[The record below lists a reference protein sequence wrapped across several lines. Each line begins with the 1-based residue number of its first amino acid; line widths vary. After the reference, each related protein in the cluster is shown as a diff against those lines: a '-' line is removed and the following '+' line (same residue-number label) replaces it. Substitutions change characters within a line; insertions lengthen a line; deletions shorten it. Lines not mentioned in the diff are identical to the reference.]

1 MKHEIGLKGMCLRAA
16 EDGDGRT
23 LEGVAVPYGQIIDTW
38 DGAETFD
45 HDCRFDDIES
55 AKLCYQHGELI
66 GRITGAESRDDGLH
80 ITARISDTQRGRDV
94 VELLRDGAL
103 DSLSVGFI
111 PLENEMDK
119 AGITHRKRVRL
130 LETSVVSWPAYESAK
145 ITGQRDMEK
154 TTNNRN
160 ESEDPKVDKELEE
173 MLNGIMDEQR
183 SMKAAI
189 AKGSAPEHKT
199 VGGEYRT
206 AGDYLQALYRGDEA
220 AVQLMHECRDLIA
233 TGNTGNTSTWIAD
246 DLRLIEMRRKVIN
259 ILTHDTLPAKGMTM
273 EYNVVSTDTTDVAK
287 QATEGNALQFGKV
300 TFGTKSV
307 SIDTY
312 GGYTTLSRQVI
323 ERSTTPML
331 NTALA
336 ALRNAYA
343 KATETAVRNYL
354 YETIAS
360 QRDAIQNP
368 NKIDAPATLA
378 AMTIDQWATLIMN
391 AAELADDRNV
401 NLTRLGVSKDV
412 MASLIALKDSGSR
425 FFDLSGDGSDT
436 IGNFDLTGIAG
447 KFLRLPVQMLPKAPN
462 GTACFI
468 DPESVTVW
476 ESGGP
481 TQLSDGDPTKLTENY
496 SVYGY
501 MAVAATNVDG
511 LIPVKF
517 PKG

>member
-173 MLNGIMDEQR
+173 MLNGIRDEQR

-312 GGYTTLSRQVI
+312 GGYTTMSRQVI

-360 QRDAIQNP
+360 QRDATQNA
-368 NKIDAPATLA
+368 NKIDAPAALA
-378 AMTIDQWATLIMN
+378 AMTIDQWATLIMD

>member
-173 MLNGIMDEQR
+173 MLNGIRDEQR

-233 TGNTGNTSTWIAD
+233 TADTGNTSTWIAD

-312 GGYTTLSRQVI
+312 GGYTTMSRQVI

-360 QRDAIQNP
+360 QRDATQNA